1 MSLTQRTIPKF
12 DKPIEAFNNDLADM
26 KRDSNLVVDLSEK
39 FEAKIDNLILDH
51 AQFSEA

>member
-1 MSLTQRTIPKF
+1 
-12 DKPIEAFNNDLADM
+12 M

-51 AQFSEA
+51 AQFSEAQIKNQKKTARI